1 MPLSPPSD
9 RWLSPL
15 QMARFDP
22 PATHCS
28 PMLALTRRLMAIP
41 KSAPH
46 WSHVLT
52 TVMRAYAVV
61 VTESEPA
68 LLPGQ
73 AIRKPTQL
81 WELLRKWMVS
91 FTQSSSA
98 GERKYEV
105 ITRAVAD
112 ILDWCEEVIETRK
125 ETRQGWFSG
134 KAFTDLMEYWI
145 DLSRKVSSLCGSEL
159 IHTDSYSGVCD
170 ASYLVDIG
178 H

>member
-1 MPLSPPSD
+1 
-9 RWLSPL
+9 
-15 QMARFDP
+15 
-22 PATHCS
+22 
-28 PMLALTRRLMAIP
+28 
-41 KSAPH
+41 
-46 WSHVLT
+46 
-52 TVMRAYAVV
+52 
-61 VTESEPA
+61 
-68 LLPGQ
+68 
-73 AIRKPTQL
+73 
-81 WELLRKWMVS
+81 MVS

-98 GERKYEV
+98 GERKYEL

-159 IHTDSYSGVCD
+159 IRTDSYSGVCD